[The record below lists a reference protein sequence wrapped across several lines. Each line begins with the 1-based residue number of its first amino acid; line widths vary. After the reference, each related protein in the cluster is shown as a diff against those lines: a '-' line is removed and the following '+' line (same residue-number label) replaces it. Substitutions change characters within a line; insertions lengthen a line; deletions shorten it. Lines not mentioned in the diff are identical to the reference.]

1 MGADQLMMA
10 TDWAGAGAQDILLEQ
25 FVQQG
30 LVQGL
35 PVLGDKLSLQPN
47 TLPSHLCFIGSN
59 PDTQIAF

>member
-1 MGADQLMMA
+1 MGAGQLMMA

-25 FVQQG
+25 LVQQG
-30 LVQGL
+30 LVQGR

-47 TLPSHLCFIGSN
+47 ILPSHLCFIGSN